1 MGLAVDTHER
11 WFELTCFG
19 VREVYD
25 TAEVSRFFQVAL
37 ILLGETVSL
46 VFEVEVGSGLHQVR
60 HKAHRTV
67 LLYLEGE
74 AGGGLEGLPV
84 ELRGDAHQVG
94 LAIVEH
100 PFQIARLLQLVA
112 FDAPFLFQLL
122 PVDFTLVDGFVG
134 IFLFLTVAVIR
145 FLLTGGTLCCLQLF
159 LFLFHFFCGICGLLI
174 LLLTLWLFFLYCL
187 MIRRHVDFVRGEQF
201 TVAFGILEQI
211 FHHFDE
217 LVRLLGCHAVEA
229 EAGGLLA
236 LPHEVE
242 EEVVQDVAP
251 TVELQEVL
259 SVLCFRRHTLGG
271 SVTAEPGDD
280 TDLSRLLVADE
291 QDVLFFCFLCHF
303 YLRLFCCLFNH
314 SS

>member
-11 WFELTCFG
+11 WFEFTCFS
-19 VREVYD
+19 VCKVYD
-25 TAEVSRFFQVAL
+25 TAEVARLFQVAL
-37 ILLGETVSL
+37 ILLGETVPL

-60 HKAHRTV
+60 YKAHRTV
-67 LLYLEGE
+67 FLHLEGKT
-74 AGGGLEGLPV
+74 GGGLEGLPI
-84 ELRGDAHQVG
+84 ELRSDTHQVG

-100 PFQIARLLQLVA
+100 PFQIARLLQLVT

-122 PVDFTLVDGFVG
+122 PVDFALVDGLVG
-134 IFLFLTVAVIR
+134 TFLFLTVAVIR

-174 LLLTLWLFFLYCL
+174 LLLTLLLFFLYCL

-201 TVAFGILEQI
+201 AVALGILEQV

-217 LVRLLGCHAVEA
+217 FVRLLGCHAVEA
-229 EAGGLLA
+229 EAGWFLA

-251 TVELQEVL
+251 AIELQEVL
-259 SVLCFRRHTLGG
+259 SVFHFRRHTLGG
-271 SVTAEPGDD
+271 SVTAETGDD

-291 QDVLFFCFLCHF
+291 QDVMFFCFLCHF
-303 YLRLFCCLFNH
+303 Y
-314 SS
+314 